1 MNVTTR
7 QRGDVN
13 VLDLAGR
20 LTVGMGDLVLR
31 DAVRGALELGA
42 RNLLLNF
49 GAIQTIDSAGMGE
62 LVTAYTAAST
72 RGARLKLCSLPA
84 PTKELFRLMNLLSV
98 LDVYDS
104 EEAAIEAFG
113 RPGDGRA

>member
-1 MNVTTR
+1 MNVITR
-7 QRGDVN
+7 QRGDVT

-20 LTVGMGDLVLR
+20 LTVGTGDLVLR

-49 GAIQTIDSAGMGE
+49 GAIQTIDSTGMTE
-62 LVTAYTAAST
+62 LVSAYTAAST

-84 PTKELFRLMNLLSV
+84 PSKELFRLMNLLSL
-98 LDVYDS
+98 LDVYDG
-104 EEAAIEAFG
+104 EEAAIDAFG
-113 RPGDGRA
+113 KFTVERS